1 MSVNEWCSKT
11 FDCNQIF
18 QEPNIELSR
27 PCLGRAH
34 SLRSPALENWKD
46 NDISFIAGV
55 RGEMTRVIQLPVTL
69 LVSAGEEFTL
79 NCTVRETGQQL
90 EDHPVRFIKNVQL
103 SKQRTGLVPKF
114 HADFS
119 ITISTAG
126 LGETYDCMK
135 YEKGGRKDMQEA
147 TDVRGQTQEI
157 IQVPETLSVSTGG
170 ELTLHCILMGSG
182 SPGGVR
188 WYKGP
193 DRTQPA
199 IYTQKD
205 ASPRVTRLVPES
217 PTDFSITISNVR
229 PEDAGTYYCV
239 KYKKTSGTE
248 VEETAGKGTMVS
260 VIVPPNVRVETYPPP
275 PVHLNGMV
283 TLICNVEHFYPNV
296 INVAWFM
303 NNKSKMGTDEPMIK
317 NSVGLFSLKNSLVV
331 RATEEKNMSIFT
343 CQVRH
348 NFQPPI
354 NQTATLIIRPYT
366 KEDCLLY
373 SYPTGLWV
381 GLFLSKILT
390 GFFLLCL
397 FLRKE
402 HSKTTPGCRPGSA
415 RESGASKP
423 SA

>member
-1 MSVNEWCSKT
+1 MSLAHLLSPVLCLFQLFILLLQLFAVES
-11 FDCNQIF
+11 QITEII
-18 QEPNIELSR
+18 QVPESLSV
-27 PCLGRAH
+27 
-34 SLRSPALENWKD
+34 
-46 NDISFIAGV
+46 F
-55 RGEMTRVIQLPVTL
+55 
-69 LVSAGEEFTL
+69 AGEEFTL
-79 NCTVRETGQQL
+79 DCLLIGR
-90 EDHPVRFIKNVQL
+90 
-103 SKQRTGLVPKF
+103 GLVVQGPGGVRWYKGLDRTQPAIYSQKQSSLRVTRLF
-114 HADFS
+114 PESPTDFS
-119 ITISTAG
+119 ITISNAQSEDAG
-126 LGETYDCMK
+126 TYYCVK
-135 YEKGGRKDMQEA
+135 YKKIFNIEAEEMVGKG
-147 TDVRGQTQEI
+147 TVVSVIDVRGQTQEI

>member
-1 MSVNEWCSKT
+1 MSVVERGHEWKCQGQNATRFKVTVES
-11 FDCNQIF
+11 QITEII
-18 QEPNIELSR
+18 QVPESLSV
-27 PCLGRAH
+27 
-34 SLRSPALENWKD
+34 
-46 NDISFIAGV
+46 F
-55 RGEMTRVIQLPVTL
+55 
-69 LVSAGEEFTL
+69 AGEEFTL
-79 NCTVRETGQQL
+79 DCLLIGR
-90 EDHPVRFIKNVQL
+90 
-103 SKQRTGLVPKF
+103 GLVVQGPGGVRWYKGLDRTQPAIYSQKQSSLRVTRLF
-114 HADFS
+114 PESPTDFS
-119 ITISTAG
+119 ITISNAQSEDAG
-126 LGETYDCMK
+126 TYYCVK
-135 YEKGGRKDMQEA
+135 YKKIFNIEAEEMVGKG
-147 TDVRGQTQEI
+147 TVVSVIDVRGQTQEI

-260 VIVPPNVRVETYPPP
+260 VI
-275 PVHLNGMV
+275 
-283 TLICNVEHFYPNV
+283 
-296 INVAWFM
+296 
-303 NNKSKMGTDEPMIK
+303 
-317 NSVGLFSLKNSLVV
+317 
-331 RATEEKNMSIFT
+331 
-343 CQVRH
+343 
-348 NFQPPI
+348 
-354 NQTATLIIRPYT
+354 
-366 KEDCLLY
+366 DCLLY